1 MSSCAICKNNISLSP
16 EILLDNIEICS
27 DCKSKLDRIYN
38 GFSLNSNQ
46 FSIHQVKRL
55 LKKELD
61 VRQLKTD
68 IFKINPSLSDY
79 SGSALWN
86 LFEVIQQEKLIHI
99 IFGKHNQ
106 RGYGTFV
113 STDKRLIFI
122 DAGADEIIFKEVIA
136 LGNIISIDFSS
147 LNNIITVVIPQKVIE
162 IELDYPQYGLPFCEA
177 VNQLIN
183 NAVKIDTTE
192 VSAIFDLVERL
203 GKLRQSNILTE
214 EEFSKEKAKLFS
226 KI

>member
-1 MSSCAICKNNISLSP
+1 MDK
-16 EILLDNIEICS
+16 
-27 DCKSKLDRIYN
+27 IYN

-46 FSIHQVKRL
+46 FSIHQAKRL

-79 SGSALWN
+79 SGSALWD
-86 LFEVIQQEKLIHI
+86 LFETVQEDKLTHI
-99 IFGKHNQ
+99 VFGKHNQ

-122 DAGADEIIFKEVIA
+122 DAGNDEIIFKEVVA
-136 LGNIISIDFSS
+136 LEDMSSIDFSP
-147 LNNIITVVIPQKVIE
+147 LTNIITVTISSRVIE
-162 IELDYPQYGLPFCEA
+162 ITLDHPQYGLPFCEA
-177 VNQLIN
+177 VRQLIN
-183 NAVKIDTTE
+183 NSRKINTTE
-192 VSAIFDLVERL
+192 VTAILDLVERL

-214 EEFSKEKAKLFS
+214 EEFLQEKAKLFS